1 MIAEALTGHQS
12 IYVLDIID
20 LSADS
25 NWDNASIDER
35 RRILDQLCANNG
47 FGNYHDAN
55 HHLYVIR
62 EAAEAL
68 AQQNSQ
74 GTAEM
79 TVGLPEN
86 LRGSDISVVKVTE
99 GGNIQVLQD
108 KDNNSNTVSFA
119 VTEGEAAYA
128 LITTFAIRKDYTALK
143 AEVKA
148 LLNDK
153 EGIGQFM
160 GTDDLDNLV
169 NYLYDKL
176 DEQDFLDR

>member
-1 MIAEALTGHQS
+1 
-12 IYVLDIID
+12 
-20 LSADS
+20 
-25 NWDNASIDER
+25 
-35 RRILDQLCANNG
+35 
-47 FGNYHDAN
+47 
-55 HHLYVIR
+55 
-62 EAAEAL
+62 
-68 AQQNSQ
+68 
-74 GTAEM
+74 M

-86 LRGSDISVVKVTE
+86 LRDGSSISVVKVTD

-108 KDNNSNTVSFA
+108 KDNNPNTVSFA

-169 NYLYDKL
+169 NYLYDKP
-176 DEQDFLDR
+176 DEQDFLARYNNAYKETLNYYSEHKGLDRDQKHEVADRFYEKYGLGSEMEAVKHLNELREAAKCKQ

>member
-1 MIAEALTGHQS
+1 
-12 IYVLDIID
+12 
-20 LSADS
+20 
-25 NWDNASIDER
+25 
-35 RRILDQLCANNG
+35 
-47 FGNYHDAN
+47 
-55 HHLYVIR
+55 
-62 EAAEAL
+62 
-68 AQQNSQ
+68 
-74 GTAEM
+74 M

-86 LRGSDISVVKVTE
+86 LWDGSSISVVKVTD

-108 KDNNSNTVSFA
+108 KDNNPNTVSFA

-169 NYLYDKL
+169 NYLYDKP
-176 DEQDFLDR
+176 DEQDFRIRPAS

>member
-1 MIAEALTGHQS
+1 
-12 IYVLDIID
+12 
-20 LSADS
+20 
-25 NWDNASIDER
+25 
-35 RRILDQLCANNG
+35 
-47 FGNYHDAN
+47 
-55 HHLYVIR
+55 
-62 EAAEAL
+62 
-68 AQQNSQ
+68 
-74 GTAEM
+74 M

-86 LRGSDISVVKVTE
+86 LRDGSSISVVKVTD

-108 KDNNSNTVSFA
+108 KDNNPNTVSFA

-128 LITTFAIRKDYTALK
+128 LITTFAIWKDYTALK

-169 NYLYDKL
+169 NYLYDKP